1 MPDDT
6 IPSPEASARH
16 EAFVRNVAPVERN
29 EQEPLGSSPSYDE
42 VLDVAVEYTFPASD
56 PVAVQSA
63 CNDVA
68 ARERGEEP
76 PRDG

>member
-1 MPDDT
+1 M
-6 IPSPEASARH
+6 SEQH
-16 EAFVRNVAPVERN
+16 QAFVRNVAPPERN
-29 EQEPLGSSPSYDE
+29 EQEPLGPSPTYDD

-56 PVAVQSA
+56 PVAVQST
-63 CNDVA
+63 CKDVA